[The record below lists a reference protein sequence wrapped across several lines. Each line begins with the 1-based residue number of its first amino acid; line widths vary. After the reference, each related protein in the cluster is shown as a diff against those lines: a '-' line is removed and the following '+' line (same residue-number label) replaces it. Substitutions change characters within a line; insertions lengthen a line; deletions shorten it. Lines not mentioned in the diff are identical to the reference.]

1 MKRCSGRSI
10 TSLGFRASTGGRWA
24 ATALAGLPITLTRL
38 GASRRWIWWLSG
50 SFTGAA
56 PDSIFLILKDAFRLA
71 ACFDRIPPGLQP
83 RKAAERRDC
92 WPDGWNGGVAASHG
106 IRYLLRPTSAV
117 RNLLRGGYGIPDLG
131 AGRIENSDRRTNWG
145 VCRGGCGHH
154 RQARRAGLV
163 CVYFRRRDHACV
175 AGHHR
180 HGHGGEVYTT
190 PGSCGIHQLH
200 FIADC
205 QNPDLELLR
214 APACPV
220 AYL

>member
-92 WPDGWNGGVAASHG
+92 RPDGGNGRVAASHG
-106 IRYLLRPTSAV
+106 IRYLLRLTSPF
-117 RNLLRGGYGIPDLG
+117 RMLFPRGSGIPHLAPG
-131 AGRIENSDRRTNWG
+131 LTQHS
-145 VCRGGCGHH
+145 H
-154 RQARRAGLV
+154 RPPPPSPFA
-163 CVYFRRRDHACV
+163 
-175 AGHHR
+175 
-180 HGHGGEVYTT
+180 
-190 PGSCGIHQLH
+190 
-200 FIADC
+200 
-205 QNPDLELLR
+205 R
-214 APACPV
+214 AP
-220 AYL
+220 LI